1 MSSIASD
8 AAVMYFLR
16 SFAPLSLMA
25 AVAVKVLS
33 AAAAVAAAAPA
44 PVVVVILDCIV
55 SMSLCAGR
63 LLSMCY

>member
-1 MSSIASD
+1 
-8 AAVMYFLR
+8 
-16 SFAPLSLMA
+16 LSLMA

-33 AAAAVAAAAPA
+33 AAAAA
-44 PVVVVILDCIV
+44 VVFVLLDCIV